1 MGYNIYVTDHKKK
14 TLDVSSGLVQDT
26 KKLALRGVEKQQN
39 IAEIA
44 DGSVQRIQALSE
56 AVKKGAGSL
65 TSKNSESQVMLLT
78 SVKDVATALNDL
90 LQARKNHSG
99 SKKDEDNITQPAQVT
114 YNVTFFELRSFEAL
128 QPPSC

>member
-1 MGYNIYVTDHKKK
+1 M
-14 TLDVSSGLVQDT
+14 SSALVQDT
-26 KKLALRGVEKQQN
+26 KKLALRGVDKQQN

-78 SVKDVATALNDL
+78 SVKDVATALQDL
-90 LQARKNHSG
+90 LQARKSLSG
-99 SKKDEDNITQPAQVT
+99 SKKDEDKITQPAQVT
-114 YNVTFFELRSFEAL
+114 SYNEISFL
-128 QPPSC
+128 LMIFGTSQPSSHPCVISIFNDFST

>member
-1 MGYNIYVTDHKKK
+1 M
-14 TLDVSSGLVQDT
+14 SSALVQDT
-26 KKLALRGVEKQQN
+26 KKLALRGVDKQQN

-78 SVKDVATALNDL
+78 SVKDVATALQDL
-90 LQARKNHSG
+90 LQARKSLSG
-99 SKKDEDNITQPAQVT
+99 SKKDEDKITQPAQVT
-114 YNVTFFELRSFEAL
+114 SYNEISFL
-128 QPPSC
+128 